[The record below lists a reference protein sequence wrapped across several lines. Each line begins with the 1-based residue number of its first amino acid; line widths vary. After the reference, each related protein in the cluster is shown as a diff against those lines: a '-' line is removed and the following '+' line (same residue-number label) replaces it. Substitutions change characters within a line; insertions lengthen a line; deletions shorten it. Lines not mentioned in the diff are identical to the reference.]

1 MSIKLNIM
9 ELSDKLLNQIYCVIR
24 NTALPLIDIS
34 KAAFYGEDLP
44 EVYANDDILV
54 EYYNGIK
61 EGKTLEEMREICLP
75 KYIRRE
81 LNNIA

>member
-1 MSIKLNIM
+1 M
-9 ELSDKLLNQIYCVIR
+9 ELSDKLLNQIDSVIR
-24 NTALPLIDIS
+24 KAALPLLDIS
-34 KAAFYGEDLP
+34 KAAFCGEDLP
-44 EVYANDDILV
+44 EVYANDDILT

-61 EGKTLEEMREICLP
+61 EGKILEEMREICLP